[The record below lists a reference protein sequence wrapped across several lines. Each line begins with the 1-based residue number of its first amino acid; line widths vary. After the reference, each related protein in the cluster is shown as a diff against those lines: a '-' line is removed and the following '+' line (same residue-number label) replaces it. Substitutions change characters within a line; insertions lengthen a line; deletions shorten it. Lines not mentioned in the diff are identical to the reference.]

1 MWRRVFIQT
10 CIFAVAATP
19 STGFAGDLSTALE
32 YVRDKSG
39 TQLVGGYAKQI
50 KSDRVSL
57 MGLLEARDIS
67 GGKDLEDYD
76 CVADGRMDRF
86 WSPKYGK
93 GEFRLIARYCVE
105 QQFKHKN
112 VRGYQ
117 TTGSIQLNLRVL
129 EPEIRKA
136 AQAANVPDVLVREII
151 ALSSGFRP
159 GIVSNDGKVGLMQL
173 HPHVAKRF
181 GADNPYDPIQN
192 VRAGASYLAHLL
204 DKWDNVLPL
213 ALAEYRGA
221 SERELA
227 KGQIPK
233 RRSLIWWVRAIT
245 KQYKVESAEFPVELG
260 WENIA
265 LVASWL
271 N

>member
-1 MWRRVFIQT
+1 MWRRALIQSCFI
-10 CIFAVAATP
+10 AALALP
-19 STGFAGDLSTALE
+19 STGFTGDLSAALE
-32 YVRDKSG
+32 YVRNKSDH
-39 TQLVGGYAKQI
+39 QLAGAYAKQV
-50 KSDRVSL
+50 KKGRVSL

-67 GGKDLEDYD
+67 EDKNLEDYD

-105 QQFKHKN
+105 QQFKHKK
-112 VRGYQ
+112 VRGYR
-117 TTGSIQLNLRVL
+117 TTGNIQLNLRTL
-129 EPEIRKA
+129 QPEIRKA
-136 AQAANVPDVLVREII
+136 AQAADVPDVLVREII

-159 GIVSNDGKVGLMQL
+159 GIVSDDGKVGLMQL
-173 HPHVAKRF
+173 HPHIAKRF
-181 GADNPYDPIQN
+181 GANNPYDPVQN
-192 VRAGASYLAHLL
+192 IRAGASYLAHLL

-221 SERELA
+221 KESELA
-227 KGQIPK
+227 KGHVPK
-233 RRSLIWWVRAIT
+233 RRGLIWWVRAIT